1 MLNVEHTYLESE
13 LLMHVQCTKDQTGQS
28 IFEVVSDAGQP
39 VPEISGFLHYLQSR
53 DYSPHTLS
61 AYAYDLLHFSRFLV
75 QESLMYADFRPAHAL
90 TLVAYLRAQ
99 PVRRPVQRT
108 SLARCTTEQGQ
119 PTACLSAPTV
129 NRILAAISSL
139 YEYLIVSELLTARD
153 NPIQKREDPALAR
166 VSERHHPFMGQA
178 SRQRPIRR
186 IVRVKTVERLP
197 RPMSNEQVQ
206 QLLSSLTCLR
216 DKAMILLMLQ
226 GGLRPGEVLNLHLED
241 VQYGRRRIIIRYR
254 TDHPKGV
261 RTKSR
266 RERVVD
272 LHEPETLATLSN
284 YVLHERPTDTNE
296 TCIFLVGGKG
306 KRRYEPLGY
315 HTLVKLFTRHCERI
329 GIRETW
335 MTPHALRHTHAT
347 RMFEQGMRELTLQK
361 RLGHASPD
369 STKVY
374 TRVSDPI
381 VVAEYRQALG
391 YEEEK

>member
-1 MLNVEHTYLESE
+1 MRVHRVKQSTGRVSFE
-13 LLMHVQCTKDQTGQS
+13 LLDNANLP
-28 IFEVVSDAGQP
+28 IPEV
-39 VPEISGFLHYLQSR
+39 SGFLRYLESR
-53 DYSPHTLS
+53 DYSPHTIS
-61 AYAYDLLHFSRFLV
+61 AYAYDLLHFSRFLA
-75 QESLMYADFRPAHAL
+75 QEGLTYADFRPAHAL

-99 PVRRPVQRT
+99 PVRRPVQRA
-108 SLARCTTEQGQ
+108 SLARCTTTEQGQ
-119 PTACLSAPTV
+119 PATCLSAPTI

-139 YEYLIVSELLTARD
+139 YEYLIVSEQLTARE
-153 NPIQKREDPALAR
+153 NPIQKREDLALAR
-166 VSERHHPFMGQA
+166 VSERHRPFMGQA

-197 RPMSNEQVQ
+197 RPMSDEQVQ

-241 VQYGRRRIIIRYR
+241 VQYGRRRVIIRYR

-272 LHEPETLATLSN
+272 LHEPETLATLSK

-315 HTLVKLFTRHCERI
+315 HALVKLFTRHCERI

-369 STKVY
+369 STRVY

-391 YEEEK
+391 YEEQK

>member
-1 MLNVEHTYLESE
+1 MRVQRVKQPTGRVSFD
-13 LLMHVQCTKDQTGQS
+13 LLD
-28 IFEVVSDAGQP
+28 DANLP
-39 VPEISGFLHYLQSR
+39 VPEVSGFLRYLESR
-53 DYSPHTLS
+53 DYSPHTIS
-61 AYAYDLLHFSRFLV
+61 AYAYDLLHFSHFLV
-75 QESLMYADFRPAHAL
+75 QEGLTYVDFRPAHAL
-90 TLVAYLRAQ
+90 ALVVYLRAQ
-99 PVRRPVQRT
+99 PVRRPAQRT

-119 PTACLSAPTV
+119 PTTCLSAPTV

-139 YEYLIVSELLTARD
+139 YEYLIVSEQFTVRE
-153 NPIQKREDPALAR
+153 NPIQKRDDPALAR
-166 VSERHHPFMGQA
+166 VSERHRPFMGQA

-197 RPMSNEQVQ
+197 RPMSDEQVQ

-241 VQYGRRRIIIRYR
+241 VQYGRRRVIIRYR

-272 LHEPETLATLSN
+272 LHEPETLTTLSK
-284 YVLHERPTDTNE
+284 YVLHERPTDTDE
-296 TCIFLVGGKG
+296 SCLFLVGGKG
-306 KRRYEPLGY
+306 KRRHEPLGY
-315 HTLVKLFTRHCERI
+315 HALVKLFTRHCERV
-329 GIRETW
+329 GIREPW
-335 MTPHALRHTHAT
+335 PTPHSLRHTHAT
-347 RMFEQGMRELTLQK
+347 RMFEGGMRELTLQK

-369 STKVY
+369 STRVY

-391 YEEEK
+391 HKEEE